1 MKVREEIKILGEQI
15 RIDIENMP
23 RKILDIDLIEEKSSD
38 FTFFEIDEDE
48 NNETLK
54 ALKQSYVTSN
64 YKDETILNL
73 QQELKTHTNVLPKE
87 IKL

>member
-1 MKVREEIKILGEQI
+1 MTKSSKYDILNNMKVREEIKILGEQI

-48 NNETLK
+48 NKETYQTGMNFK
-54 ALKQSYVTSN
+54 GCKTKTSN
-64 YKDETILNL
+64 GSIPPV
-73 QQELKTHTNVLPKE
+73 HSA
-87 IKL
+87 

>member
-1 MKVREEIKILGEQI
+1 MTKSSKYDILNNMKVREEIKILGEQI

-54 ALKQSYVTSN
+54 ALNQSY
-64 YKDETILNL
+64 
-73 QQELKTHTNVLPKE
+73 
-87 IKL
+87 

>member
-54 ALKQSYVTSN
+54 ALKQSYVT
-64 YKDETILNL
+64 
-73 QQELKTHTNVLPKE
+73 
-87 IKL
+87 

>member
-1 MKVREEIKILGEQI
+1 MTKSSKYDILNNMKVREEIKILGEQI

-48 NNETLK
+48 NNNP
-54 ALKQSYVTSN
+54 SIN
-64 YKDETILNL
+64 
-73 QQELKTHTNVLPKE
+73 PC
-87 IKL
+87 KLYLEQL